1 VNAILLVF
9 HICLNRKNGEL
20 SFISLPISKLSLV
33 KRQTVRRKQP
43 TETESVEDLPTEV
56 LTAIFKYVHV
66 FSMTVLEDTPERKAS
81 PGSVYRDPEKRPE
94 AYVPH
99 SLAQV
104 TLNPEVIQT
113 GVVAF
118 SFPLH
123 TVSSVSRLWRD
134 VARNLPEYW
143 SRLVIFIDEN
153 FTPLS
158 EVQKQIELSGHVP
171 LDIFVIHR
179 DFDTDDD
186 DDDDEAEREA
196 SRVEAV
202 MKLLAPLIP
211 RSRCFVFNVKY
222 SSSLPYISQD
232 FRGHAPDLRVLKLQC
247 MIDDGRSRPP
257 PAPEIA
263 AEEEFTFPLLTTVA
277 LDGCTFMDACNVPS
291 WKNQLNVLV
300 IDTLSIS
307 NFTAPGVNR
316 DEDEDSD
323 DEDEPFDLYALV
335 NNLSH
340 IGFIRNLILN
350 NVNTALR
357 TGDFDEGCYEIQLN
371 NLTVI
376 GNQDIEY
383 MQELHLI
390 TFGSTLCYYHLA
402 DTPLSWESI
411 PLVHHL
417 RLQRTPNMEDYDF
430 RRAMT
435 RFFGNRLDL
444 LDCEG
449 LSDEHLLNIAGH
461 CEPLRRLYI
470 KGCPNITVEGLRD
483 MITERNRLVGEDDD
497 DDDDDDEEDSD
508 DDTDEESILECD
520 DDAEE
525 LIDSGFSASEQ
536 PPRGFSFQPI
546 HRLVVVGHP
555 EKLTKSSRQWFRDR
569 VRSFHWE

>member
-1 VNAILLVF
+1 
-9 HICLNRKNGEL
+9 
-20 SFISLPISKLSLV
+20 
-33 KRQTVRRKQP
+33 
-43 TETESVEDLPTEV
+43 
-56 LTAIFKYVHV
+56 
-66 FSMTVLEDTPERKAS
+66 MTVLEDTSERKAS
-81 PGSVYRDPEKRPE
+81 PGSVYRDPKKRPKTD
-94 AYVPH
+94 VPH
-99 SLAQV
+99 
-104 TLNPEVIQT
+104 EVIQT
-113 GVVAF
+113 VVVAF

-123 TVSSVSRLWRD
+123 TVSSVCRLWRD

-171 LDIFVIHR
+171 LDIFVAHR

-186 DDDDEAEREA
+186 DDDEDLQEEAEREN

-211 RSRCFVFNVKY
+211 RCRCFVFDVKY

-247 MIDDGRSRPP
+247 MIDDGRSRLPL
-257 PAPEIA
+257 APEIP
-263 AEEEFTFPLLTTVA
+263 AEEEFTFPLLTTLA
-277 LDGCTFMDACNVPS
+277 LDGCTFMDACSVPS
-291 WKNQLNVLV
+291 WKNQLNALV

-307 NFTAPGVNR
+307 NFTASDVDR
-316 DEDEDSD
+316 DEDEDSEED

-335 NNLSH
+335 SNLSH
-340 IGFIRNLILN
+340 IGFIRNLILD
-350 NVNTALR
+350 NVNTTWR

-371 NLTVI
+371 NLTII
-376 GNQDIEY
+376 GNQAIEY
-383 MQELHLI
+383 MQELHLVI
-390 TFGSTLCYYHLA
+390 FGSTLCYYHLA

-417 RLQRTPNMEDYDF
+417 RLQRTPNMEDSDF

-449 LSDEHLLNIAGH
+449 LSDEHLLDIAGH

-483 MITERNRLVGEDDD
+483 MITERNRLVSEDDD
-497 DDDDDDEEDSD
+497 DDDDDDEEDND
-508 DDTDEESILECD
+508 DDTDSESVLECD

-525 LIDSGFSASEQ
+525 LIDSGFSAREQ

-555 EKLTKSSRQWFRDR
+555 ERLTKPNRQWFKDR